1 MKTLYLSRL
10 SKLVPLSLIAMSCL
24 ALATQPARAVLM
36 APGDSVLGSP
46 EAKPAAFSKLV
57 DILVSPFST
66 SNYSGYVESK
76 VLSGDTTNKL
86 GGLTFTY
93 LLSNDAKS
101 VNVLERL
108 TVLGFAGMTV
118 DVSYNPVLPPVGVA
132 PSVMDRSF
140 GSGDTI
146 GWQFVGPP
154 LSPAGYL
161 DPGDNSYY
169 LVVQTGVLSYT
180 RGVANA
186 IDGVSTSVAAL
197 VPIPEPTSLALAAFG
212 AAGLGLVMVRSR
224 RRK

>member
-1 MKTLYLSRL
+1 MKTFHLSRL
-10 SKLVPLSLIAMSCL
+10 AKLTMLSLVAVSCL
-24 ALATQPARAVLM
+24 AWATQPARAVLM
-36 APGDSVLGSP
+36 SPGDSILGSP
-46 EAKPAAFSKLV
+46 EAKPDPLSKLV
-57 DILVSPFST
+57 DSLSSPFST
-66 SNYSGYVESK
+66 SNYSGVVDSI
-76 VLSGDTTNKL
+76 VLSGDSTNKL
-86 GGLTFTY
+86 GGLTFVY
-93 LLSNDAKS
+93 ALSNDAGSK
-101 VNVLERL
+101 NVLERL

-132 PSVMDRSF
+132 PSIMDRSP

-169 LVVQTGVLSYT
+169 LVVQTGVQNYT

-197 VPIPEPTSLALAAFG
+197 VPVPEPASLALAALG
-212 AAGLGLVMVRSR
+212 AAGLGLVMIRSR

>member
-1 MKTLYLSRL
+1 MKTFYLSRL
-10 SKLVPLSLIAMSCL
+10 FKLVQLSLIAMSCL

-36 APGDSVLGSP
+36 APGDSIFGSP
-46 EAKPAAFSKLV
+46 EAKPDPLSKLV
-57 DILVSPFST
+57 DTLASPFAT
-66 SNYSGYVESK
+66 TNYSGSVVST
-76 VLSGDTTNKL
+76 VLSGDSTNKL

-93 LLSNDAKS
+93 LLSNNPAS

-108 TVLGFAGMTV
+108 SVLGFAGLTV
-118 DVSYNPVLPPVGVA
+118 DVSYNPILPPGGVA

-161 DPGDNSYY
+161 DPGDTSYL
-169 LVVQTGVLSYT
+169 LVVQTSVKDYT
-180 RGVANA
+180 RGVANV

-197 VPIPEPTSLALAAFG
+197 VPVPEPTSLALAAFG